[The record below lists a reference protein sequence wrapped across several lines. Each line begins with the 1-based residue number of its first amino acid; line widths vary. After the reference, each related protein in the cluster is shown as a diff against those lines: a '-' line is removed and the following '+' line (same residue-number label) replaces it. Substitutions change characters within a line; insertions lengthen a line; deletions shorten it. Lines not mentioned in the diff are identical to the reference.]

1 MLKFL
6 FTILLNIIGIVILIA
21 VIIVPIMPQFK
32 NDKRVDSLLGAVLCS
47 QGEKLVRE
55 SSNNPLFS
63 RVGIAMTPYCVT
75 RNGQKH
81 DMTMRWLLIGLG
93 GFGVA
98 MLFGTVLDIMLV
110 LNLFRRAVVHM
121 AVVRN
126 TPPSFPTTPSMPPS
140 EDLELSLT
148 DKLKRLDEARKS
160 GLIANEDY
168 DRLRQNILEK
178 M

>member
-6 FTILLNIIGIVILIA
+6 FTILLNVIGIIILIA
-21 VIIVPIMPQFK
+21 VIIVPMMPQFR
-32 NDKRVDSLLGAVLCS
+32 NDKRVDSLLGTVLCS
-47 QGEKLVRE
+47 QGERLVRD
-55 SSNNPLFS
+55 SSNNPIFS
-63 RVGIAMTPYCVT
+63 RVGITMTPYCVT
-75 RNGQKH
+75 RSGQKH
-81 DMTMRWLLIGLG
+81 DMTMRWILIGLG

-98 MLFGTVLDIMLV
+98 MLFGLVLDIMLI
-110 LNLFRRAVVHM
+110 LNLFRRAVVHL

-126 TPPSFPTTPSMPPS
+126 TPPSFSTTPSMPPS

-160 GLIANEDY
+160 GLIPKEDY
-168 DRLRQNILEK
+168 DRLRQAILEK